1 MDRVWKGTA
10 DVSCKYESFLEESQR
25 RAGNWCGQN
34 VRIYCAVD
42 HTFGCRVNQI
52 VWMGVESMDD
62 ILWTAKGYR
71 EFLAAWLAREQERRP
86 SFSIR
91 LVAKKLALDPSL
103 LGKILLGE
111 RHLATSRIQPVCD
124 LVGLEGNQAEY
135 FRHLVLHAKSK
146 TAREA
151 QACFERLQELRRIA
165 PLPLADVQESYWDK
179 WIHIAL
185 RSLLTCGNFRDDWVA
200 MGELLHPR
208 QSAKMVKTAM
218 ATLERLGMV
227 AKDQGGCWRTA
238 EPFVKNAPGT
248 QARALRNFHRQS
260 LLLAMDSL
268 EGLDPSKRNVSS
280 ATITVDEA
288 EYQELVAM
296 VADLRSRALTR
307 SAKVERPTKVVQLNL
322 QLVPVAGYGIRD
334 AAGTV

>member
-1 MDRVWKGTA
+1 
-10 DVSCKYESFLEESQR
+10 
-25 RAGNWCGQN
+25 
-34 VRIYCAVD
+34 
-42 HTFGCRVNQI
+42 
-52 VWMGVESMDD
+52 MDD

-71 EFLAAWLAREQERRP
+71 EFLATWLAREQERRP

-103 LGKILLGE
+103 LGKILQGE

-165 PLPLADVQESYWDK
+165 PLPLADAQESYWDK

-185 RSLLTCGNFRDDWVA
+185 RSLLTCGNFRDDWAA

-208 QSAKMVKTAM
+208 QGAKAVKAAM
-218 ATLERLGMV
+218 KTLETLGMV
-227 AKDQGGCWRTA
+227 VKDEGGFWRTA

-260 LLLAMDSL
+260 LLLAVDAL
-268 EGLDPSKRNVSS
+268 EGLEPTERNISS
-280 ATITVDEA
+280 VTVTVDEA
-288 EYQELVAM
+288 EYAELVAM
-296 VADLRSRALTR
+296 LADLRSRALTR
-307 SAKVERPTKVVQLNL
+307 SAKVERPTRVVQLGL
-322 QLVPVAGYGIRD
+322 QLVPLAGQDIRT
-334 AAGTV
+334 ATRTV

>member
-1 MDRVWKGTA
+1 MRSTDMDA
-10 DVSCKYESFLEESQR
+10 
-25 RAGNWCGQN
+25 
-34 VRIYCAVD
+34 
-42 HTFGCRVNQI
+42 
-52 VWMGVESMDD
+52 

-71 EFLAAWLAREQERRP
+71 EFLAAWLERERDRRP

-91 LVAKKLALDPSL
+91 MVAKRLALDPSL

-165 PLPLADVQESYWDK
+165 PVPLADAQESYWDK

-185 RSLLTCGNFRDDWVA
+185 RSLLTCGDFKDDWVG
-200 MGELLHPR
+200 MGDLLHPR
-208 QSAKMVKTAM
+208 QGAKAVKTAM
-218 ATLERLGMV
+218 AALERMGMV
-227 AKDQGGCWRTA
+227 VKDESGFWRTA

-260 LLLAMDSL
+260 LLLAIDAI
-268 EGLDPSKRNVSS
+268 EGLDPAERNLSS
-280 ATITVDEA
+280 ATVTVDDA
-288 EYQELVAM
+288 EYAELVAM
-296 VADLRSRALTR
+296 IADLRSRALTR
-307 SAKVERPTKVVQLNL
+307 SAKVERPTKVVQLSL
-322 QLVPVAGYGIRD
+322 QLVPLAGHGLH
-334 AAGTV
+334 APTKTV

>member
-1 MDRVWKGTA
+1 MDA
-10 DVSCKYESFLEESQR
+10 AL
-25 RAGNWCGQN
+25 AN
-34 VRIYCAVD
+34 
-42 HTFGCRVNQI
+42 HI
-52 VWMGVESMDD
+52 VPMHGASMDD

-71 EFLAAWLAREQERRP
+71 EFLATWLAREQERRP

-91 LVAKKLALDPSL
+91 LMGKRLALDPSL
-103 LGKILLGE
+103 LGKILQGE

-124 LVGLEGNQAEY
+124 LVGLAGNQAEY

-165 PLPLADVQESYWDK
+165 PLPLADAQESYWEK

-185 RSLLTCGNFRDDWVA
+185 RSLLTCGNFRDDWAA
-200 MGELLHPR
+200 MGKLLHPR
-208 QSAKMVKTAM
+208 QSAKAVKAAM
-218 ATLERLGMV
+218 KTLETLGMAV
-227 AKDQGGCWRTA
+227 KDEGGFWRTA
-238 EPFVKNAPGT
+238 DAFVKNAPGT

-260 LLLAMDSL
+260 LLLAVDAL
-268 EGLDPSKRNVSS
+268 EGLEPAERNISS
-280 ATITVDEA
+280 VTVTVDEA
-288 EYQELVAM
+288 EYAELVAM
-296 VADLRSRALTR
+296 LADLRSRALTR